1 MPFQRLELERLSC
14 ETLAEFCQQPAVVGA
29 IEKQALIKFDDRDL
43 LRSLI
48 EGDPVLS
55 NLPAACTPD
64 FPGPIKVPFS
74 LSGGHGR
81 RTHSRRHPH

>member
-29 IEKQALIKFDDRDL
+29 IEKQTLIKFDDRDL

-48 EGDPVLS
+48 ERDPVQS
-55 NLPAACTPD
+55 DLPAGCTPD
-64 FPGPIKVPFS
+64 LPGPIKARFS
-74 LSGGHGR
+74 LLGVHGR
-81 RTHSRRHPH
+81 RTRSRRHPH